1 MNKNDCYIVKDLSLG
16 YIENVLNI
24 NTRKFIEK
32 HLSECSECREYYNS
46 MRANI
51 LEDTNF
57 DDRDKDKI
65 EINYL
70 KKIRNH
76 INIFKFILITILIC
90 SIVIIS
96 FLVMKYYY
104 ISNIFDQAYM
114 KTETMKELDNY
125 KLKKRTIK
133 KDFSEAANNFD
144 VTFTYYYKDG
154 KYKIEYGDS
163 STSYLEDNSY
173 TKICVYDDVKQ
184 IEYYTQN
191 FVEERKGEPIN
202 IFLKIVNYKNLYTE
216 FDILGLSLKEDKFEG
231 KDCYV
236 IRKGDN
242 DSYSDIWI
250 DKDTLTVVRAVS
262 EDKSKNYI
270 EEIYTFSENVVM
282 NEDVDSSILKTEK
295 YKDYKVLNVTNNA
308 TEEMKLYYE
317 LVDKIGR

>member
-76 INIFKFILITILIC
+76 INVFKFILITILIC

-114 KTETMKELDNY
+114 KTETMKESDNY
-125 KLKKRTIK
+125 KLTKRTIK
-133 KDFSEAANNFD
+133 KDFSEDTNNFD

-154 KYKIEYGDS
+154 K
-163 STSYLEDNSY
+163 
-173 TKICVYDDVKQ
+173 
-184 IEYYTQN
+184 
-191 FVEERKGEPIN
+191 
-202 IFLKIVNYKNLYTE
+202 
-216 FDILGLSLKEDKFEG
+216 
-231 KDCYV
+231 
-236 IRKGDN
+236 
-242 DSYSDIWI
+242 
-250 DKDTLTVVRAVS
+250 
-262 EDKSKNYI
+262 
-270 EEIYTFSENVVM
+270 
-282 NEDVDSSILKTEK
+282 
-295 YKDYKVLNVTNNA
+295 
-308 TEEMKLYYE
+308 
-317 LVDKIGR
+317 LVDYVQRDDEQMMSDADFVKLLDIYEFEK